1 MKSFYYYD
9 LNTSTNLD
17 LRYHLFDENVF
28 VGVAVF
34 RCKQFRPFDIFL
46 GRDKNQRYN

>member
-1 MKSFYYYD
+1 MKSFYCYD

-34 RCKQFRPFDIFL
+34 ML
-46 GRDKNQRYN
+46 GTLKSSRRI